1 MSAYF
6 LDSSALVKRYRAE
19 VGSTWLK
26 KLVAPPGG
34 HTITL
39 CEITLSEVA
48 AVLAAAHRAPG
59 GISRTERDKAVNLF
73 LSHCDTE
80 YRLLGIERLT
90 IRLAVNLTQSHR
102 LRGCDAIQLAAALSA
117 NRDLLAARLP
127 PITFVASDGDLLT
140 AARAEGLATENPED
154 HV

>member
-19 VGSTWLK
+19 VGSAWIK
-26 KLVAPPGG
+26 NLVEPSTG
-34 HTITL
+34 HTITI
-39 CEITLSEVA
+39 CEIALSEVA

-59 GISRTERDKAVNLF
+59 GISRTERDKTVNLF

-90 IRLAVNLTQSHR
+90 IRLAVNLPQSHR
-102 LRGCDAIQLAAALSA
+102 LRGCDAIQLAVALGA

-127 PITFVASDGDLLT
+127 SLTFVASDGDLLA
-140 AARAEGLATENPED
+140 AARAEGLATEDPED
-154 HV
+154 HL